1 MRSAMNVPPQRRSAT
16 LPRML
21 VVLMGLV
28 VASFLAAFVAGRM
41 RGATIDRDLNGI
53 LKNAMPSVAL
63 LSSAR
68 GDLHRLDNYSDAY
81 VDAAAASLAIPVE
94 PIARYRRAMDETL
107 ERYRSL
113 PSFPGEGEIAGE
125 LVGRLQAIDAV
136 NARIASAVG
145 RGDPPAALDALQD
158 ERRLAEETDGILE
171 RLVDLNA
178 HEGQDLAMSISL
190 ARKRTI
196 AIVTVI
202 DCLSVLLAA
211 ITTSLAA
218 IAMRR
223 SVRSLEDETDE
234 LSHFAGRVAHDMMGP
249 LSSVGLSLELLA
261 RRTSG
266 DPAAEATAQRG
277 LSVVRRAGRMV
288 EDLLAFS
295 RAGARRDPHATADL
309 KVALEEVV
317 EGLRL
322 EALAAG
328 VELRLQP
335 VDSYLVACS
344 PGVLTSMASNL
355 ARNAIKHMGDS
366 SIRRVD
372 VRVVGPGDR
381 RRVEVADTGPGVPLG
396 LGDRI
401 FEPFVRGNT
410 RSYGVGLGLAT
421 VRRLADAHHGH
432 AGFRSDPGQGS
443 VFWFDVPAFNA
454 GDTARRAASDAR
466 GALGRLV
473 SWRPLGHRQM

>member
-1 MRSAMNVPPQRRSAT
+1 
-16 LPRML
+16 
-21 VVLMGLV
+21 
-28 VASFLAAFVAGRM
+28 
-41 RGATIDRDLNGI
+41 
-53 LKNAMPSVAL
+53 
-63 LSSAR
+63 
-68 GDLHRLDNYSDAY
+68 
-81 VDAAAASLAIPVE
+81 
-94 PIARYRRAMDETL
+94 
-107 ERYRSL
+107 
-113 PSFPGEGEIAGE
+113 
-125 LVGRLQAIDAV
+125 
-136 NARIASAVG
+136 
-145 RGDPPAALDALQD
+145 
-158 ERRLAEETDGILE
+158 
-171 RLVDLNA
+171 
-178 HEGQDLAMSISL
+178 MSISL

-202 DCLSVLLAA
+202 DCLAVLLAA

-218 IAMRR
+218 IAMRQ

-249 LSSVGLSLELLA
+249 LSSLGLSLELLA

-266 DPAAEATAQRG
+266 DPAAESTAQRG
-277 LSVVRRAGRMV
+277 LSIVRRAGRMV

-295 RAGARRDPHATADL
+295 RAGARRDPHATANL

-344 PGVLTSMASNL
+344 PGVLTSIASNL

-372 VRVVGPGDR
+372 VRVVGIRRPATCRGGRHGARCPARAGRSHLRALRARKYPVVRGGPGPRHGEAAGRCAPRARGLPLRPGAGQRLLVRRPGVQR
-381 RRVEVADTGPGVPLG
+381 RRCRAPR
-396 LGDRI
+396 GD
-401 FEPFVRGNT
+401 
-410 RSYGVGLGLAT
+410 
-421 VRRLADAHHGH
+421 
-432 AGFRSDPGQGS
+432 
-443 VFWFDVPAFNA
+443 
-454 GDTARRAASDAR
+454 DAR